1 MSVKVN
7 FKRGSQSSI
16 NTLLNGTGNRFT
28 EGTFY
33 LTNDT
38 NRLYFAQ
45 AADKLVDLN
54 QYIRIKALASL
65 NDLPNSGTSG
75 YENLQAGDMY
85 YWENQNVLAICKN
98 PQSGTWVQL
107 NPDTKLSASNNAIN
121 VSDSSGTVT
130 IAMAVSDTATNS
142 ASGNFSIQGGNNV
155 TVSRSGNTITIE
167 SQNDNDNTTYTLGT
181 TADATAG
188 VISLTPSTGTKQ
200 NITIAAGPGMAVTSN
215 DAGTITIGTASGAQ
229 GIKGVSNAFGPN
241 GAFITTLEGVSTDIN
256 SEAVTPI
263 IAYGTGYSTTAAFAS
278 GTAQLD
284 VYTKGQVDDKI
295 AAELKGFDAM
305 EYAGTVTQATAATKL
320 VATEVAGESPKA
332 GTTYKAA
339 SNINNVNGVTA
350 KTGDLIIASGTDG
363 NVEWEVVPSG
373 DEQTITG
380 AAEGNGIT
388 ISDGAG
394 VIAGIGV
401 NGSSNTYGTIS
412 VTPSISSGYNTL
424 TVAHGAAGT
433 GTAITVTAAD
443 VNTTQSASK
452 KQVTIPVVTSISK
465 DAAGHVTAVS
475 AQNYVLNDSHA
486 NIENVIVG
494 INTAAN
500 SSTDSSAGG
509 TATVAITVQD
519 SDNASSTGNF
529 KISSSNLEVTTPA
542 LEAGSN
548 TYSVNIDLVWGSF

>member
-16 NTLLNGTGNRFT
+16 NTLLNGSGNRFT

-54 QYIRIKALASL
+54 QYIRIKALVSL

-98 PQSGTWVQL
+98 PTAGTWVQL

-181 TADATAG
+181 TEDATAG
-188 VISLTPSTGTKQ
+188 VISLTPSTGAKQ
-200 NITIAAGPGMAVTSN
+200 NITIAAGSGMAVTSN
-215 DAGTITIGTASGAQ
+215 GTGTITIGTASGAQ

-256 SEAVTPI
+256 SDAVTPI
-263 IAYGTGYSTTAAFAS
+263 IAYGTGYSTTAVFAS

-295 AAELKGFDAM
+295 AAELKDFDAM

-320 VATEVAGESPKA
+320 VATEVAGVSPKA

-486 NIENVIVG
+486 NIKNVIVG

-542 LEAGSN
+542 LESGSN